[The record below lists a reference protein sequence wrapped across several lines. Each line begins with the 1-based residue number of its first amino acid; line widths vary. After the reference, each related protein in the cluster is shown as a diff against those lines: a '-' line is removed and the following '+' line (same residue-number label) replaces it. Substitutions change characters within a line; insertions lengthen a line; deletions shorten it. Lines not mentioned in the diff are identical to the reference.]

1 MRVTPIL
8 FAVICCGFAATAGAE
23 KVDTTTAGG
32 LKTGPRPKP
41 KATPA
46 EKVLEPIRNEDSGAF
61 GTKPKCPTATP
72 AKGPVIQKR
81 PPVVPPAPDPAIVSS
96 GETTLKATYIFD
108 FDKGKA
114 GGDGDLFY
122 NHEDEVIRFLRPHN
136 GATIALLPRTDYAKL
151 DSDRL
156 RTLSYSERS
165 INASDNADNELRRGG
180 VIAVKTRTGHFAK
193 MRVTRYG
200 RDLGFES
207 VTYR

>member
-1 MRVTPIL
+1 MRATQML
-8 FAVICCGFAATAGAE
+8 LALICCGFVATAAGE
-23 KVDTTTAGG
+23 KVGTTNDGG
-32 LKTGPRPKP
+32 LKVGPRPKP

-61 GTKPKCPTATP
+61 GIKPKRPTGTP
-72 AKGPVIQKR
+72 PKGPVIQKP
-81 PPVVPPAPDPAIVSS
+81 PPVVSPAPRPAIVSS

-122 NHEDEVIRFLRPHN
+122 NHDDEVIRFLRPHN
-136 GATIALLPRTDYAKL
+136 RAAIALLPRTDFAKL
-151 DSDRL
+151 DADRL
-156 RTLSYSERS
+156 RTLSYSDKP
-165 INASDNADNELRRGG
+165 INASDNADNELRRG
-180 VIAVKTRTGHFAK
+180 VVVAIKTRTGHFAK

-200 RDLGFES
+200 RDLGFEW